1 MASKIKI
8 YRANKSIV
16 LRKLKKLR
24 NELKVTVATLSD
36 LQTERIDTRKEG
48 RGAPFGDNIQ
58 KCVMELVGELDVPT
72 TMVSKI
78 LKCISKWLHNKE
90 IDQSS
95 FPSTATANNFA
106 DIAQVLGKYQLA
118 EQIIQSDRWDLHGM
132 GLQGILK
139 NY

>member
-1 MASKIKI
+1 
-8 YRANKSIV
+8 
-16 LRKLKKLR
+16 
-24 NELKVTVATLSD
+24 
-36 LQTERIDTRKEG
+36 
-48 RGAPFGDNIQ
+48 
-58 KCVMELVGELDVPT
+58 MELVGELDVPT

-118 EQIIQSDRWDLHGM
+118 EKLYKATDGIYTGWDFKGF
-132 GLQGILK
+132 
-139 NY
+139 